1 MIYKHKRAY
10 STIKVK
16 GRREGGGIA
25 IAKDFHEALRARVK
39 K

>member
-1 MIYKHKRAY
+1 MIYKQKRAY